1 MGIEIEF
8 KGAKLKKLCEDDK
21 KLTAQFGAVNAR
33 KIVQRLNQIEAAESL
48 GMLVQYKIGRC
59 HPLKGNRQGQFAL
72 DVEQPLRLIVEPI
85 LDCGANWEDWPS
97 IRKIRVVEVT
107 DYHE

>member
-1 MGIEIEF
+1 MSIEIEF
-8 KGAKLKKLCEDDK
+8 KSAKLKKICEDDK
-21 KLTAQFGAVNAR
+21 KLTALFGAVNAR

-72 DVEQPLRLIVEPI
+72 DVEQPLRLIIEPK
-85 LDCGANWEDWPS
+85 LECGAKWEHWPS
-97 IRKIRVVEVT
+97 IRKIRVLEVT

>member
-1 MGIEIEF
+1 MSIEIEF
-8 KGAKLKKLCEDDK
+8 NNAKLKKLCEDDK

-48 GMLVQYKIGRC
+48 GMLVQYRIGRC
-59 HPLKGNRQGQFAL
+59 HPLKGELQGHFAL
-72 DVEQPLRLIVEPI
+72 DVEQPLRLIIEPI
-85 LDCGANWEDWPS
+85 LECGVNWEDWPS
-97 IRKIRVVEVT
+97 TRKIRVLEVT

>member
-1 MGIEIEF
+1 MSIEIEF
-8 KGAKLKKLCEDDK
+8 KSAKLKQLCESDK

-33 KIVQRLNQIEAAESL
+33 KIVQRLNQIEAGDSL
-48 GMLVQYKIGRC
+48 GMLVQCRIGRC

-72 DVEQPLRLIVEPI
+72 DVEQPLRLIIEPI
-85 LDCGANWEDWPS
+85 LECGANWEDWPN